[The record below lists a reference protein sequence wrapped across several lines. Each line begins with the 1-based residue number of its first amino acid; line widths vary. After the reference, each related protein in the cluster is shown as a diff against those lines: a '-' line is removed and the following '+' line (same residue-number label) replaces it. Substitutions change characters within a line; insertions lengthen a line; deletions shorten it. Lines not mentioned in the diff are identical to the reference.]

1 MLYFAYMKMC
11 IILTAK
17 EVAKQL
23 RIHINLV
30 YELINQGKLKAIKVG
45 REYRITKKNLE
56 AFINNKNNK

>member
-1 MLYFAYMKMC
+1 MKMC
-11 IILTAK
+11 VVLTAK